1 LVRRGQKLSEGF
13 RSLLPN
19 TRKKI
24 TSAVYRAWAGLAVIL
39 GRERLT
45 HTEGMQLFQQFFG
58 RGNPGIS
65 FLLTLFPAGSM
76 TAETVHERLAS
87 LDTEE
92 KLEAFLSQEPEPS
105 PAELK
110 NILTMINTLL
120 PRLRE
125 ILTDSVKQLPYD
137 RGGRPEELAS
147 TEKQQQVRDE
157 IQKLRGPGKKLK
169 DIFRVIAE
177 RHGVSPSKIKQVWYG
192 HNESLPGEQEE
203 QHKASRSEKRPLPVK
218 KR

>member
-1 LVRRGQKLSEGF
+1 M
-13 RSLLPN
+13 LPN

-24 TSAVYRAWAGLAVIL
+24 TSAVYRAWADLAVIL

-58 RGNPGIS
+58 HGDQGIS
-65 FLLTLFPAGSM
+65 FLLTLFPSGSV
-76 TAETVHERLAS
+76 TAETVHKRLGA

-92 KLEAFLSQEPEPS
+92 KLETFLSQEPEPS

-110 NILTMINTLL
+110 NILTMINALL
-120 PRLRE
+120 PRLRAV
-125 ILTDSVKQLPYD
+125 LTDSVKQLPYD
-137 RGGRPEELAS
+137 RGGRPEEISS
-147 TEKQQQVRDE
+147 TEDQQKVIEE

-169 DIFRVIAE
+169 DIFRVIAK
-177 RHGVSPSKIKQVWYG
+177 RRDVSPSKIKQLWYSHSEPLSEVQG
-192 HNESLPGEQEE
+192 QPHN
-203 QHKASRSEKRPLPVK
+203 ASPLGKRPLPLK